1 MRFIL
6 SIIIWIIFVGGMW
19 LYTWQRDAGLP
30 SGPAAFQAVEQLE
43 GDYSVEI
50 TPTFSIEND
59 PFALQTDA
67 QSSSPL
73 ELRINGISIEVPT
86 GELRRGERVEIRD
99 LPNMQA
105 GFNEVYV
112 KASPPIN
119 ENIMDHGLRV
129 RLIDKNYVILDD
141 TIWGSGGALVSGT
154 ISFTIAPTED
164 DNHDH

>member
-1 MRFIL
+1 
-6 SIIIWIIFVGGMW
+6 MW

-73 ELRINGISIEVPT
+73 ELRINGISVAVPN
-86 GELRRGERVEIRD
+86 GELHRGERVEIRD

-112 KASPPIN
+112 KASPPID

-154 ISFTIAPTED
+154 ISFTLAPTED